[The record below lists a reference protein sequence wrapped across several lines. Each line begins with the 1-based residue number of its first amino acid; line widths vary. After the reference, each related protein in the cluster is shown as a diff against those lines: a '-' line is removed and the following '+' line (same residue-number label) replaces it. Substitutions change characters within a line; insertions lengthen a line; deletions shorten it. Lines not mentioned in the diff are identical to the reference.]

1 MLKYRSVVAIYFMN
15 GYWRQAIYADSYPMS
30 YLLLCCIILTL
41 ALSLPPA
48 VLGEVYKW
56 VDAEG
61 QVHYS
66 DRPPPEVK
74 NAEVVDIPESGL
86 ETAPAAPAQPD
97 SSAEELERIRKLTEE
112 LEKDRKAREA
122 ERAAQEEQR
131 RRESLANQYR
141 EPEAA
146 VKQEPDVELYYSYP
160 YPAPYGCYPSPL
172 GRCGPRH
179 SVSHC
184 LLYPW
189 TCNTLQPSPL
199 LTSPSPAPRPPWRP
213 TSPWRPTPPP
223 RPPQRPVHPPIDRRP
238 PPPDLKQVPPELRQ
252 GR

>member
-1 MLKYRSVVAIYFMN
+1 MTPI
-15 GYWRQAIYADSYPMS
+15 IHADRYPMN
-30 YLLLCCIILTL
+30 YCLIKLVILTL
-41 ALSLPPA
+41 TLSLSAAALS
-48 VLGEVYKW
+48 EVYKW

-66 DRPPPEVK
+66 DRPPPDVK
-74 NAEVVDIPESGL
+74 NAEVVDIPESDI
-86 ETAPAAPAQPD
+86 ETTPAAPAQPD

-141 EPEAA
+141 EQEAPG
-146 VKQEPDVELYYSYP
+146 KQEPDVEMYYSYP
-160 YPAPYGCYPSPL
+160 YPAPYGCHPFAPA
-172 GRCGPRH
+172 RCKPRH
-179 SVSHC
+179 SVSYC

-199 LTSPSPAPRPPWRP
+199 LPSGASCRRAKGLSACNTLQPSPLLPSPPPAPRPPWR
-213 TSPWRPTPPP
+213 STPPP
-223 RPPQRPVHPPIDRRP
+223 RPPQQPVHPPIDRRP
-238 PPPDLKQVPPELRQ
+238 PPPDLKQGQ
-252 GR
+252 

>member
-48 VLGEVYKW
+48 VRGEVYKW

-66 DRPPPEVK
+66 DRPPPGVN
-74 NAEVVDIPESGL
+74 NAEVVDIPESGI
-86 ETAPAAPAQPD
+86 ETAPAAPAQPV

-131 RRESLANQYR
+131 RQESLANQYR
-141 EPEAA
+141 EQEAP

-160 YPAPYGCYPSPL
+160 YPVPYGCCPFAPA
-172 GRCGPRH
+172 RCGPRH
-179 SVSHC
+179 SVSCC

-199 LTSPSPAPRPPWRP
+199 LPSPSPAPKPPWRSTP
-213 TSPWRPTPPP
+213 PWRPTPPP
-223 RPPQRPVHPPIDRRP
+223 RPPQQPVHPPIDRRP
-238 PPPDLKQVPPELRQ
+238 PPPDLKQVPPELQ
-252 GR
+252 PGR